1 MSVPRYLFSK
11 VADIQLAT
19 LLKKRFQ
26 HMCFTGSFAKFLER
40 FFYRTPSCDCFCHET
55 FIKDETH
62 KFFSSNH
69 LNIQTFVSIFLYLAR
84 IIGKQALLR
93 SEVCVVLLLSV
104 IIKNKKNNSSS
115 CMHILTYVKF
125 MNHANLNL
133 WTTLKLWTRQILS
146 LHPILEPC
154 YIYWPTP
161 KFYWQNLILNF
172 FAGKQLLTFDIM
184 YHYLP

>member
-1 MSVPRYLFSK
+1 MALLRVNGLHNISLHSFLSLLVNWVWESTIKIWSLAKHRKCSKNKCSNKCSKNFRKFHRKMSVPRYLFSK

-40 FFYRTPSCDCFCHET
+40 FFYRTPLCDCFCHET

-93 SEVCVVLLLSV
+93 
-104 IIKNKKNNSSS
+104 
-115 CMHILTYVKF
+115 
-125 MNHANLNL
+125 
-133 WTTLKLWTRQILS
+133 
-146 LHPILEPC
+146 
-154 YIYWPTP
+154 
-161 KFYWQNLILNF
+161 
-172 FAGKQLLTFDIM
+172 
-184 YHYLP
+184 